1 MQDIRLTI
9 IGSQTENGEEN
20 TIELITEGLLL
31 KQGDETVIE
40 YDDGAM
46 CGLEKTKTS
55 LKIQD
60 DCIHMRRTGEIT
72 TEFVFSEAKTYEA
85 MYSTPMGMLQ
95 VNVFPTKVK
104 SKLYD
109 DGGMLDLEYEIKV
122 GDYRAHNRL
131 NIVYEA
137 TNS

>member
-20 TIELITEGLLL
+20 KIEFITEGSL
-31 KQGDETVIE
+31 KKEADQTVIE
-40 YDDGAM
+40 YDEGALY
-46 CGLEKTKTS
+46 GFEKTKTS

-60 DCIHMRRTGEIT
+60 DCIHMIRSGEFV

-104 SKLYD
+104 SFLHD
-109 DGGMLDLEYEIKV
+109 NGGKLDLEYEIKV
-122 GDYRAHNRL
+122 GEYRAHNRL

-137 TNS
+137 KNC